1 MSALCRGRSPAFGA
15 WEAGWGGEE
24 GAKGQ
29 WGGLEGALSH
39 GLALLPVVTLAQPPP
54 LSDPVSPSALRLT
67 YGLCVGTWVCTR
79 DAPGAWSSAELWV
92 GSGEKHAECEKRM
105 KEPKVRDTDWS
116 LGCV

>member
-39 GLALLPVVTLAQPPP
+39 GLALLPV
-54 LSDPVSPSALRLT
+54 
-67 YGLCVGTWVCTR
+67 
-79 DAPGAWSSAELWV
+79 
-92 GSGEKHAECEKRM
+92 
-105 KEPKVRDTDWS
+105 
-116 LGCV
+116 